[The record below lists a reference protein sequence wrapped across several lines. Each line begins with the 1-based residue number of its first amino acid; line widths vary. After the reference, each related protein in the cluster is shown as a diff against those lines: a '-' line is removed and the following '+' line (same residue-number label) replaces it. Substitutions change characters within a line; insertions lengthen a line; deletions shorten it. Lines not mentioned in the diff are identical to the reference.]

1 MARYVLL
8 GYALRECG
16 SIHEEV
22 LLARALHCEK
32 IIVVAAMFIGL
43 TGPSFQR
50 MMM

>member
-1 MARYVLL
+1 MARYVPV
-8 GYALRECG
+8 GCALRECG

-22 LLARALHCEK
+22 LLGYALPCEK

-50 MMM
+50 MMV